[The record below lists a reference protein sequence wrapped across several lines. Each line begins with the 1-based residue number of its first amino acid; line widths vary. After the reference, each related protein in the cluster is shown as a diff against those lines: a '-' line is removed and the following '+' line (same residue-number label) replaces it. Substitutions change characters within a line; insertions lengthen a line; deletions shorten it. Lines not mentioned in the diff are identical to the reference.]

1 MKVAIIGGGGTRT
14 PILVKGLLEQEEDL
28 KLEEICLYDID
39 PERLSLI
46 SLVLEELLEEVQPAN
61 SRVSLRY
68 AQNLKEALKGSSFVF
83 LTMRVGKE
91 EMRILDER
99 IPLSLGLIGQ
109 ETVGAGGAAL
119 AVRTVP
125 KVLEIAHLI
134 QEECPSAWV
143 INFTNPSGM
152 VTEALLNFSPLE
164 RVVGICDG
172 PSSIKALLS
181 RFLEVPEEEI
191 FLDYFGLNHLGWVRG
206 IFVRGEDYLPK
217 VMKYLPMFPA
227 IEKLVQFPVDFLLKL
242 RMIPNPYL
250 RYYYFPEKVLEEMR
264 REPQTRGE
272 KVKEMNEA
280 LFAALKEGKRKPLE
294 VYQDYIWRRESR
306 GGFLGGRKPRGGF
319 FRRRG
324 SSGGE
329 AGSEKSHGE
338 FMGREGSS
346 GERAENG
353 EFLGREG
360 SSGEKAGGGEFSGP
374 RAGSGESDYGEA
386 EEGFTLEEGE
396 GYIKVAL
403 EILRG
408 LSGFKVGTPVV
419 NVKNRSAILGMEEDD
434 VVEVP
439 VHLLKGF
446 VRPVACGSVPQEC
459 LELMKRVKLYEKKLI
474 QGIVEGSPE
483 GIIEA
488 MTLNPLIGS
497 LDLAAQ
503 LWGQVLQSR
512 I

>member
-1 MKVAIIGGGGTRT
+1 
-14 PILVKGLLEQEEDL
+14 
-28 KLEEICLYDID
+28 
-39 PERLSLI
+39 
-46 SLVLEELLEEVQPAN
+46 LEEVRSAD
-61 SRVSLRY
+61 SRVSFRY

-91 EMRILDER
+91 GMRILDER

-125 KVLEIAHLI
+125 KVLEIARLI

-152 VTEALLNFSPLE
+152 VTEALLNHSPLE

-172 PSSIKALLS
+172 PSSIKAVLS

-191 FLDYFGLNHLGWVRG
+191 FLDYFGLNHLGWVKG

-250 RYYYFPEKVLEEMR
+250 RYYYFPEKVLEEML
-264 REPQTRGE
+264 REPKTRGE

-294 VYQDYIWRRESR
+294 VYQDYIWRRESH
-306 GGFLGGRKPRGGF
+306 GGFLGGRRPRGGF
-319 FRRRG
+319 FGRRG
-324 SSGGE
+324 SFGEKAGRGESSGD
-329 AGSEKSHGE
+329 
-338 FMGREGSS
+338 FVGREGFSGENAEGKEFS
-346 GERAENG
+346 GERAG
-353 EFLGREG
+353 GRG
-360 SSGEKAGGGEFSGP
+360 
-374 RAGSGESDYGEA
+374 SDYEEA

-403 EILRG
+403 ELLRG

-419 NVKNRSAILGMEEDD
+419 NVRNRSAILGMEEND

-488 MTLNPLIGS
+488 LSLNPLIGS

-503 LWGQVLQSR
+503 LWGQVLQSY

>member
-14 PILVKGLLEQEEDL
+14 PVLVKGLLELEQDL

-46 SLVLEELLEEVQPAN
+46 SLVLEELLEEVRSAD
-61 SRVSLRY
+61 SRVSFRY

-91 EMRILDER
+91 EMRIQDER

-125 KVLEIAHLI
+125 KVLEIARLI
-134 QEECPSAWV
+134 EEECPSAWV
-143 INFTNPSGM
+143 INFTNPSGI
-152 VTEALLNFSPLE
+152 VTEALLNHSPLE

-172 PSSIKALLS
+172 PSSIKAVLS

-191 FLDYFGLNHLGWVRG
+191 FLDYFGLNHLGWVKG

-242 RMIPNPYL
+242 GMIPNPYL

-264 REPQTRGE
+264 REPKTRGE

-294 VYQDYIWRRESR
+294 VYQDYIWRRESH
-306 GGFLGGRKPRGGF
+306 GGFLGGRRPRGGF
-319 FRRRG
+319 FGRRG
-324 SSGGE
+324 SFGENAGGREFSGG
-329 AGSEKSHGE
+329 
-338 FMGREGSS
+338 
-346 GERAENG
+346 
-353 EFLGREG
+353 
-360 SSGEKAGGGEFSGP
+360 KAGGRESHGDFVGRGESSGQ
-374 RAGSGESDYGEA
+374 RAGGEESEYGEVK
-386 EEGFTLEEGE
+386 ESLNLEEGE

-403 EILRG
+403 ELLKG

-419 NVKNRSAILGMEEDD
+419 NVKNRSAILGMEESD

-459 LELMKRVKLYEKKLI
+459 LDLMKRVKLYEKKLV

-488 MTLNPLIGS
+488 LSLNPLIGS
-497 LDLAAQ
+497 LDLATK
-503 LWGQVLQSR
+503 LWGQVLQSY

>member
-14 PILVKGLLEQEEDL
+14 PILVKGLLEIEKDL
-28 KLEEICLYDID
+28 GLEEIALYDID

-46 SLVLEELLEEVQPAN
+46 SLVLEELLEEVRPAD
-61 SRVSLRY
+61 SRVGFRY

-109 ETVGAGGAAL
+109 ETVGAGGAAM

-125 KVLEIAHLI
+125 KVLEIARLI
-134 QEECPSAWV
+134 EEECPSSWV

-152 VTEALLNFSPLE
+152 VTEALLNHSPLE

-172 PSSIKALLS
+172 PSSIKVVLS

-191 FLDYFGLNHLGWVRG
+191 FLDYFGLNHLGWVKG

-227 IEKLVQFPVDFLLKL
+227 IEKLVQFPVEFLLKL

-250 RYYYFPEKVLEEMR
+250 RYYYFPEKVLEEIQ
-264 REPQTRGE
+264 REPKTRGE

-280 LFAALKEGKRKPLE
+280 LFAALKEGKRRPLE
-294 VYQDYIWRRESR
+294 IYNDYIGRRESH
-306 GGFLGGRKPRGGF
+306 GGFLG
-319 FRRRG
+319 RRE
-324 SSGGE
+324 S
-329 AGSEKSHGE
+329 
-338 FMGREGSS
+338 
-346 GERAENG
+346 NG
-353 EFLGREG
+353 ENTGR
-360 SSGEKAGGGEFSGP
+360 
-374 RAGSGESDYGEA
+374 GESQYGEVK
-386 EEGFTLEEGE
+386 ENFNLEEGE

-403 EILRG
+403 ELLRG

-419 NVKNRSAILGMEEDD
+419 NLRNRSAILGMEEGD

-446 VRPVACGSVPQEC
+446 IRPVASGNVPQEC
-459 LELMKRVKLYEKKLI
+459 LELMRKVKLYEKKLI
-474 QGIVEGSPE
+474 QGIVEGSRE
-483 GIIEA
+483 AVIEA
-488 MTLNPLIGS
+488 LSLNPLVGS
-497 LDLAAQ
+497 LDLARRLVEEFSVKQ
-503 LWGQVLQSR
+503 CWGLSSDL
-512 I
+512 